1 MKVGISAL
9 IFLAVLVISGG
20 VLLVT
25 PPGQLTGGSAAFVG
39 GIVICG
45 GIALMALNGGV
56 KT

>member
-45 GIALMALNGGV
+45 GIALMALNGD
-56 KT
+56 T